1 MMLNALASISAG
13 LCGIT
18 LTLIAIRAP
27 SLIDD
32 MDRKGRL
39 SPEQAIKYRKFL
51 RPASILGALCGFA
64 GAIMGFFQK

>member
-1 MMLNALASISAG
+1 MTLNALASISAG
-13 LCGIT
+13 LCGVT

-32 MDRKGRL
+32 MDGQGRL

-51 RPASILGALCGFA
+51 RPASIICALCSFA
-64 GAIMGFFQK
+64 GAVMGFFQK